1 MSGELLVLILL
12 LLLVFVIG
20 VGIGVSLDNVRKSA
34 KRDSAKTQALL
45 AEIRD
50 KLGK

>member
-1 MSGELLVLILL
+1 MTYGAIALLRRP
-12 LLLVFVIG
+12 
-20 VGIGVSLDNVRKSA
+20 SSRE
-34 KRDSAKTQALL
+34 SAKTQALL